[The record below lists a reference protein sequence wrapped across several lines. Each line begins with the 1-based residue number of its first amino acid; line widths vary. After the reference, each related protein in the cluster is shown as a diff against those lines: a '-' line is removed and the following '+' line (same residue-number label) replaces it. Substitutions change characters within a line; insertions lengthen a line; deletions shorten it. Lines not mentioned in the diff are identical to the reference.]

1 VNRLRLQAAKRKG
14 GNAKEEEEEAK
25 LDQDNDITSEFVD
38 AAAPHPEFILAPP
51 TARLSSKEYEGMYNT
66 VYCDVFYR
74 IVCVCV

>member
-51 TARLSSKEYEGMYNT
+51 TARLSSKEYEGMYT
-66 VYCDVFYR
+66 LYCVVR
-74 IVCVCV
+74 STSSICC